1 MTSIEAFTREHGLGQ
16 WLGQLLEMGDD
27 IDELSEG
34 LTGHEFD
41 QFVESCGMP
50 APDAARLKAALNGE
64 PPPAK
69 SGGWGSPAPTP
80 TKGAGA
86 LGTPKRGLGGS
97 PLGAGSLGGSPG
109 PLGKSKS

>member
-50 APDAARLKAALNGE
+50 APDAGKRATNSPRR
-64 PPPAK
+64 PP
-69 SGGWGSPAPTP
+69 
-80 TKGAGA
+80 
-86 LGTPKRGLGGS
+86 R
-97 PLGAGSLGGSPG
+97 PL
-109 PLGKSKS
+109 